1 MVHIRVSTVIDAPRR
16 RVWADLAEIGSHV
29 EWMGD
34 AEAIRFT
41 SARRAGVGATF
52 DCITRVG
59 PVRLTDR
66 MAVTEWSTNRA
77 MGIRHVGVVT
87 GTGRFTLRSTFRGR
101 TRFTWDERLSY
112 PWWLGGRLGSVIS
125 RPLLRHIWKQN
136 LRRLKARLERPPG
149 SVLPGFMHPK

>member
-1 MVHIRVSTVIDAPRR
+1 MRSVARIRVSTVIDAPRR
-16 RVWADLAEIGSHV
+16 QVWADVADIASHV

-34 AEAIRFT
+34 AEAIHFT
-41 SARRAGVGATF
+41 SARRKGVGTAF

-66 MAVTEWSTNRA
+66 MAVTEWTEGRA

-87 GTGRFTLRSTFRGR
+87 GTGRFTLRSTARGR

-112 PWWLGGRLGSVIS
+112 PWWLGGRLGSVVS
-125 RPLLRHIWKQN
+125 RPVLRHIWKQN
-136 LRRLKARLERPPG
+136 LRRLKARVERRRPG
-149 SVLPGFMHPK
+149 

>member
-1 MVHIRVSTVIDAPRR
+1 MARIRVSTVIDAPRLA
-16 RVWADLAEIGSHV
+16 VWADLRAIDSHV

-34 AEAIRFT
+34 AEAIKFT
-41 SARRAGVGATF
+41 SRQREGVGTTF

-66 MAVTEWSTNRA
+66 MAVTAWTEGKL

-87 GTGRFTLRSTFRGR
+87 GTGQFTLRTTARGR

-112 PWWLGGRLGSVIS
+112 PWWLGGCVGALAS
-125 RPLLRHIWKQN
+125 RPLLRRIWKKN
-136 LRRLKARLERPPG
+136 LRNLKRRLERA
-149 SVLPGFMHPK
+149 